1 VGSVEW
7 VEAMADT
14 LRRQAVAY
22 LNQDVAVGGRNFGA
36 SGSASLH
43 RLVYQTAGTVR
54 QPDDTVSVYA
64 AWHRRL
70 VEDPEE
76 DPRIGNL
83 GGGSDFAGFYN
94 HLGIPSFGFGFG
106 GPYGVYHSAYDS
118 YRYMTQF
125 SDPGGLSHAAAGTL
139 VSVATARLANADVVP
154 FDYQDYGRHLASV
167 MPPVRD
173 QAEASGWN
181 VEPFDDLVEAV
192 EALTQAGA
200 RFNEARDA
208 ALAAGSVSPASL
220 VEVNAALRKVEQH
233 MVRPEGLVGRPWMR
247 NLIFASDRDNGYA
260 TIPLPS
266 VSEAIRSE
274 DEALMRREIAD
285 LEARIRDAVAAVDEA
300 REGLSN

>member
-1 VGSVEW
+1 
-7 VEAMADT
+7 MADT

-22 LNQDVAVGGRNFGA
+22 LNQDVAVGGRNFGS

-54 QPDDTVSVYA
+54 QPGDTVSVYT
-64 AWHRRL
+64 AWSRRV
-70 VEDPEE
+70 VEGPEE

-118 YRYMTQF
+118 YQYMTKF
-125 SDPGGLSHAAAGTL
+125 SDPGGLSHAAAGAL

-154 FDYQDYGRHLASV
+154 LDYQDYGRHLASV
-167 MPPVRD
+167 VEPVRD
-173 QAEASGWN
+173 QAVALAWD
-181 VEPFDDLVEAV
+181 VEPFEDLVGAV
-192 EALTQAGA
+192 EALTLAGA
-200 RFNEARDA
+200 RFNEERDA
-208 ALAAGSVSPASL
+208 ALASGGVSPASL
-220 VEVNAALRKVEQH
+220 AEVNAGLRKVEQH

-274 DEALMRREIAD
+274 DEALMRREIEDLAD
-285 LEARIRDAVAAVDEA
+285 RIRNAAAAVDGA
-300 REGLSN
+300 REGLGREGNEG